1 MQMRIV
7 GGIFFSSSALVLM
20 AVGVVRAS
28 GEGAR
33 ESAAR
38 LVADALQ
45 AELDGNTARRRVL
58 LSEAVDAAPDYKP
71 ARWQSGQMLK
81 DGEWLPV
88 EQAQQAAAAD
98 PQRAQ
103 YESLRAAAK
112 DKPAAQFALARWCR
126 KNGLKEEASFHWK
139 SVLAVEP
146 QNEEA
151 LRALGVRWFQG
162 RLMTKTEIAAAK
174 ADIDK
179 SKQAA
184 KAYSQQVSRW
194 QRLLSAGDIKSRD
207 QALEEI
213 RQLRDVNAIAAMDE
227 ITLDAKL
234 TTNDD
239 FEECLKFSK
248 AWLIALV
255 EMPEQQA
262 ALSLAR
268 HAAFSPLSSIRA
280 AATDAL
286 KDRPLHDFVPQLLSA
301 LAMPIESTYRIVT
314 DTDGS
319 VHYFHSLYREGPL
332 ADWSF
337 EGRLSA
343 MQHDLQGP
351 TDLTIDDRV
360 RGEVIQEQIGAANN
374 PLVRVEMASVA
385 RGNQQQFGSRAMSAQ
400 RQIAAANRAT
410 EAANAVVIPLLTA
423 TTGEDFGDNPRAWWD
438 WWLQYN
444 EYSSDDGRAVNEQ
457 RYADSTHRYYRQ
469 PKEAT
474 VYVRPV
480 PDPVAVE
487 DPPVIN
493 PRREVRPPQ
502 WSPWQP
508 RRMCECFAA
517 GTLVWTRTGLEPIE
531 SLEIGQ
537 FVLSQDAAT
546 GELAFKPVLGR
557 TVRPASPCLQ
567 LGIGD
572 DQLVATLGHPLWVT
586 GIGWRMAKELDDNA
600 LVHGVN
606 GPVELKAIAEADD
619 CESYNLIVADFNTY
633 FVGKSG
639 ALVHD
644 NTPRAQT
651 TAIVPGLAGK

>member
-1 MQMRIV
+1 V
-7 GGIFFSSSALVLM
+7 
-20 AVGVVRAS
+20 
-28 GEGAR
+28 
-33 ESAAR
+33 
-38 LVADALQ
+38 
-45 AELDGNTARRRVL
+45 
-58 LSEAVDAAPDYKP
+58 
-71 ARWQSGQMLK
+71 
-81 DGEWLPV
+81 
-88 EQAQQAAAAD
+88 AAAD
-98 PQRAQ
+98 PKRAQ
-103 YESLRAAAK
+103 YESLRAEAK
-112 DKPAAQFALARWCR
+112 DSPAAQFALARWCR
-126 KNGLKEEASFHWK
+126 KNGLKDEAHFHWTT
-139 SVLAVEP
+139 VLAFEP

-174 ADIDK
+174 AEIEK

-194 QRLLSAGDIKSRD
+194 QRLLSAGDIQSRD
-207 QALEEI
+207 QALEEV
-213 RQLRDVNAIAAMDE
+213 RQLRDVHAIAALEE
-227 ITLDAKL
+227 ITLDGKL

-239 FEECLKFSK
+239 FEQCLKFSE
-248 AWLIALV
+248 AWLAALE
-255 EMPEQQA
+255 EMPEQPA
-262 ALSLAR
+262 TLSLAR
-268 HAAFSPLSSIRA
+268 HAAFSPLASIRV
-280 AATDAL
+280 AATEAL
-286 KDRPLHDFVPQLLSA
+286 KDRSLHDFVPQLLSA

-351 TDLTIDDRV
+351 TDVTIDNRV
-360 RGEVIQEQIGAANN
+360 RGEVIHERFGAANN
-374 PLVRVEMASVA
+374 PLVRAEMASVA
-385 RGNQQQFGSRAMSAQ
+385 RGNQQQFGSQATAAQ

-410 EAANAVVIPLLTA
+410 EAANAVVIPLLVA

-444 EYSSDDGRAVNEQ
+444 EYSSDNGRMVNEQ
-457 RYADSTHRYYRQ
+457 RYAESTHRYYRE
-469 PKEAT
+469 PKET
-474 VYVRPV
+474 TIVVRPV

-487 DPPVIN
+487 DPPVVN

-508 RRMCECFAA
+508 RRVCDCFAA

-537 FVLSQDAAT
+537 FVLSQDVEA

-572 DQLVATLGHPLWVT
+572 DQLVATPGHPFWVT
-586 GIGWRMAKELDDNA
+586 GVGWRMAKELDDNA
-600 LVHGVN
+600 VVHGVN
-606 GPVELKAIAEADD
+606 DPVELKTVSETGE
-619 CESYNLIVADFNTY
+619 CESYSLIVADFNTY

-639 ALVHD
+639 VLVHD
-644 NTPRAQT
+644 NTPRAPT
-651 TAIVPGLAGK
+651 TAVVPGLAAK